1 MVDAASYSRAALLG
15 MFLIS
20 AALCSQAALVGN
32 GAACPAARFH
42 FSLHTNP
49 DSGQEMYA
57 QYCAGCHGSGGQGQ
71 GPAARYCTVSPA
83 NLALLAKNNHGVFP
97 AKYVSRVLHIGTG
110 KRPKGQG
117 YMPVWEPLLRSMN
130 ADKSETTEL
139 RIANL
144 TEYVRTLQEPPA
156 TSPKGRATP

>member
-1 MVDAASYSRAALLG
+1 MANSMPCARAVLSVSFLLAAAICSHAALR
-15 MFLIS
+15 
-20 AALCSQAALVGN
+20 GN
-32 GAACPAARFH
+32 GGRNLAARFY
-42 FSLHTNP
+42 FSLPTSPN
-49 DSGQEMYA
+49 SGQEMYT

-97 AKYVSRVLHIGTG
+97 ANHVSQVLHTGTG

-130 ADKSETTEL
+130 ADKPDTTEL

-144 TEYVRTLQEPPA
+144 TEYVRTLQEHPSA
-156 TSPKGRATP
+156 SQQGRAAP